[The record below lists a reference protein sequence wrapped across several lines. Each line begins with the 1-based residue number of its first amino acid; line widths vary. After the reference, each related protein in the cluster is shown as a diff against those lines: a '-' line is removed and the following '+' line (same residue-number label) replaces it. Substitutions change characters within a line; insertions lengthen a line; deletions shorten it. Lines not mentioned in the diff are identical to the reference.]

1 MIESVLALQCRLEC
15 KPGYVAQRKPLITCV
30 NGEYVQGF
38 LFWPKTIRGIA
49 LESLL
54 NNAGDSA
61 IAFLFVVE
69 LFEQHLCKGTKKDTL
84 IGTLP
89 TVHICLPASGSLNHQ
104 SKW

>member
-49 LESLL
+49 LESL
-54 NNAGDSA
+54 NDSS
-61 IAFLFVVE
+61 IAFFIVVA
-69 LFEQHLCKGTKKDTL
+69 LLEQHLSIGTKKDTL